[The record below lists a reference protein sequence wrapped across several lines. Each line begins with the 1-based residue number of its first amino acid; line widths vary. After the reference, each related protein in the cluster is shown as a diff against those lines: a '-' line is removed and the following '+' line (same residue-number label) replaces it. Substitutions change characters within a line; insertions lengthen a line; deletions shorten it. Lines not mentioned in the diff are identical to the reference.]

1 VGRGDTLGFRAIIT
15 LPPGKDF
22 YQSFNFG
29 LDYKRTTQLTLPRQ
43 VEENIEDE
51 IGRDISPELAEL
63 EATYYPLVLAYSG
76 TWSKKGMLTELN
88 LGVTLG
94 LRGAGGS
101 RQDFDNFRFRADR
114 NFLALRGDLSHTRD
128 LPYGFEV
135 SGLVQGQLADQ
146 PLINTEQFA
155 AGGLGTVRGYLEA
168 TALGDNAALA
178 SLELRSPSL
187 LGALKKEGNEWR
199 IYTFIEGAVLTLR
212 EALPEQTDRFELA
225 SYGIG
230 SSLNLFNFLNASI
243 DVGIPLIDQNNAGPF
258 EEPRNVA
265 GKPLV
270 TFRVWAEF

>member
-1 VGRGDTLGFRAIIT
+1 
-15 LPPGKDF
+15 
-22 YQSFNFG
+22 
-29 LDYKRTTQLTLPRQ
+29 
-43 VEENIEDE
+43 
-51 IGRDISPELAEL
+51 
-63 EATYYPLVLAYSG
+63 LVLAYSG

-114 NFLALRGDLSHTRD
+114 NFIALRGDLSHTRD

-146 PLINTEQFA
+146 PLISNEQLA

-168 TALGDNAALA
+168 TAVGDNGVLG

-187 LGALKKEGNEWR
+187 LGALKKEGTEWR
-199 IYTFIEGAVLTLR
+199 IYTFIEGAVLTLH

-225 SYGIG
+225 SYGVG
-230 SSLNLFNFLNASI
+230 SSLHIFDFLNASVDI
-243 DVGIPLIDQNNAGPF
+243 GVPLIDQNNAGPLG
-258 EEPRNVA
+258 EARNVA
-265 GKPLV
+265 GKPLI